1 MIPYFEDLI
10 GVVKDSLESIDENV
24 YEKLVSDCVDTL
36 KRGNKIVVSGLG
48 KNVPVCDKFVGTML
62 SLGLNAGFMHTN
74 SAFHGDLGMVH
85 DGDLVIILT
94 KSGSTAESIALY
106 NVLASRNVEL
116 WLLTFSKDGKLSKV
130 MDNILLVHLE
140 HEGDI
145 WNIVPN
151 NSTTLN
157 LIILQALAIEISKRI
172 DVSLHQ
178 FKMNHPG
185 GAIGEALKNV

>member
-157 LIILQALAIEISKRI
+157 LIILQALAIEISKRM

>member
-85 DGDLVIILT
+85 NGDLVIILT

-157 LIILQALAIEISKRI
+157 LIILQALAIEISKRM